1 MVSILE
7 AFWPFPK
14 KMAFGCRCPN
24 GRKDPGLLSALTY
37 ADETNCCNHFC
48 LDPTSYLPE
57 RLAFIAAKGLLY
69 SLRRNDSNTAMNTQT
84 LILKYLRLILLAISV
99 IRVKQKYF

>member
-37 ADETNCCNHFC
+37 VDETNCCNHFC
-48 LDPTSYLPE
+48 LDPTSCYLPE
-57 RLAFIAAKGLLY
+57 IVAFIAAKGLLY
-69 SLRRNDSNTAMNTQT
+69 SLRRNDSNTDMNAQT
-84 LILKYLRLILLAISV
+84 LILKSLGLILLS
-99 IRVKQKYF
+99 